1 MFAAASGARLGVA
14 SKVLVVEDD
23 QGLIGELE
31 EALRSEGYDVVVA
44 HDGVEALRAAQ
55 AEGPDLVILDPM
67 LAWLGGARVRQRP
80 RGGAATGEPFI
91 VMSPKAE
98 QQERVLPRCSDLGGH
113 LKRSVDTQGLL
124 TRIKALQQRTRPKK
138 STILRAGALEVDL
151 ERWTVTVA
159 GKTATLTPKEFGL
172 LRMLMNA
179 NGRVLSRTVLW
190 EVVWEHGRELQF
202 GSRAVDVH
210 IGRLRQKLGPAGAYI
225 LTVRDVGYRF
235 AAAEPH

>member
-1 MFAAASGARLGVA
+1 LAVA

-31 EALRSEGYDVVVA
+31 DALRSEGYDVVVA
-44 HDGVEALRAAQ
+44 HDGVEALRVAQ
-55 AEGPDLVILDPM
+55 TEEPDLVILDPM

-80 RGGAATGEPFI
+80 RGGAVTGEPFI
-91 VMSPKAE
+91 VMSPKSQ
-98 QQERVLPRCSDLGGH
+98 QQERILPTCADVGGH
-113 LKRSVDTQGLL
+113 LKRSVDAQGLL
-124 TRIKALQQRTRPKK
+124 TRIKALQQRARPKK
-138 STILRAGALEVDL
+138 PAILREGVLEIDL
-151 ERWTVTVA
+151 ERWTVTVG

-179 NGRVLSRTVLW
+179 KGRVLSRAVLW
-190 EVVWEHGRELQF
+190 EIVWEHGRELQF

-225 LTVRDVGYRF
+225 VTVRDVGYRF
-235 AAAEPH
+235 AVAEPH